1 MSVQREIEQQLTRE
15 FAPLFLDVSN
25 ESHQHS
31 VPVNSETHFRV
42 VLVSDRFD
50 NRRQVARHQQVYS
63 ALASQLEGPVHAL
76 ALHTYTAAEWQ
87 AREELAPASPEC
99 LGGSK
104 AEQAQGG
111 SNV

>member
-1 MSVQREIEQQLTRE
+1 MSVQQEIELQLTRE

-31 VPVNSETHFRV
+31 VPANSETHFRV

-63 ALASQLEGPVHAL
+63 ALAGQLEGPVHAL

-87 AREELAPASPEC
+87 ARQEQAPASPEC

-104 AEQAQGG
+104 SEQAQGG